1 MRSLDRDG
9 VVELGDIPP
18 CVSGYWREIQGSVV
32 VLTSERKRH
41 ILDGHREIKDL
52 FPALIRTVRDP
63 DEIHR
68 NKQDPMMVIFWR
80 GIEGQEHYLRVALLL
95 SEGGELHHSI
105 MSAWRVRRK
114 DFQREGRQGR
124 RVWKK
129 GEGA

>member
-1 MRSLDRDG
+1 M
-9 VVELGDIPP
+9 
-18 CVSGYWREIQGSVV
+18 V

-41 ILDGHREIKDL
+41 ILDGHPEIKDL

-105 MSAWRVRRK
+105 MSASGACGAKTSSAKDGRVEECGRK
-114 DFQREGRQGR
+114 ARELSRLAGLLEPRMALP
-124 RVWKK
+124 
-129 GEGA
+129 EG